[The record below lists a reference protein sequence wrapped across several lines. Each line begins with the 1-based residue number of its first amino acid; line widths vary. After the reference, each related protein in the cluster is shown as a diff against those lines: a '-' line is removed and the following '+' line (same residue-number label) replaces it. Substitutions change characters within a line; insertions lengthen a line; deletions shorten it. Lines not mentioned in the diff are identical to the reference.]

1 MKMLI
6 IMSPSSQKVR
16 LVINNIEV
24 YENSIKTPKRESN
37 VIKDVSNYFKPIN
50 CTHRNNESLGL
61 IITAFSALY

>member
-16 LVINNIEV
+16 LVISNIEV
-24 YENSIKTPKRESN
+24 YENSIKNQKRESN
-37 VIKDVSNYFKPIN
+37 VIKYVSDCFKLIN